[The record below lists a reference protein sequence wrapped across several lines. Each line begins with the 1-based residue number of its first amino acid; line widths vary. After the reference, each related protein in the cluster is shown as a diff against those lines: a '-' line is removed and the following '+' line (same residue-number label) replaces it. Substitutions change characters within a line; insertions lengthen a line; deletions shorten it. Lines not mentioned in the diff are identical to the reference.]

1 MLRQGWAAKDGKP
14 ILVIAGFH
22 CKRTRDSNKENPGIG
37 RLVLSFWIRVLVFFL
52 SSKGN
57 CWSGTPIIGFDEWMA
72 EVVPVCGGGLAVDSW
87 TVVSFGSEGTFNSV
101 RGMFVA
107 GGGLSF
113 TIIYLYRWFFGYKTE
128 MVTEL
133 LASQFNLKII

>member
-1 MLRQGWAAKDGKP
+1 M
-14 ILVIAGFH
+14 
-22 CKRTRDSNKENPGIG
+22 CTNGIG

-107 GGGLSF
+107 GEGFLLPVVCTVVGFAGS
-113 TIIYLYRWFFGYKTE
+113 TE
-128 MVTEL
+128 MV
-133 LASQFNLKII
+133 

>member
-1 MLRQGWAAKDGKP
+1 
-14 ILVIAGFH
+14 
-22 CKRTRDSNKENPGIG
+22 
-37 RLVLSFWIRVLVFFL
+37 
-52 SSKGN
+52 
-57 CWSGTPIIGFDEWMA
+57 MA

-107 GGGLSF
+107 GGGLAF
-113 TIIYLYRWFFGYKTE
+113 TSNYCLKPVVVFGYKTE